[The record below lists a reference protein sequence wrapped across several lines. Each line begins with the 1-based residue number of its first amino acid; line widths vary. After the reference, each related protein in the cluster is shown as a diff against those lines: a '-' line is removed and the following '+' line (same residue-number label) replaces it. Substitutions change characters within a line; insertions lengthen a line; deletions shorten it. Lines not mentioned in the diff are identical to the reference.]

1 MPRSV
6 LRAAVFTAIES
17 VGMFAVSGVYLWNVL
32 RGSPQD
38 RAIALLGAGLG
49 LGLAAV
55 LGVLA
60 RGLARGRRPALSPV
74 VLIQLLMLPVG
85 WGLLQGRQYLSAAL
99 VLGLAVAVLGSL
111 FGSAQSRESFR

>member
-38 RAIALLGAGLG
+38 RAIALLGAALG

-85 WGLLQGRQYLSAAL
+85 WGLLQGRQYLPAAL
-99 VLGLAVAVLGSL
+99 VLGLAAAVLGSL
-111 FGSAQSRESFR
+111 FGSAQSRENFR